1 MGRLQAFHAR
11 PPNGFARTADHGPRT
26 AILVLSCMLFATAA
40 RAQQPAAAEHDTAEL
55 AKQLSNPV
63 ASLVSVPFQ
72 FNWEQNVGPS
82 DLTRFIL
89 NVQPVMP
96 FSVNEDVNLIVRVI
110 APLISQPPLVADG
123 EPTFGI
129 GDVTT
134 SFFVSPS
141 KSKRMIWGAGPVF
154 VLPSTSEPPLGAG
167 KWSAGPT
174 IVALKQAGPWTVGAL
189 WNQVWSF
196 SGDATRPDVNQMF
209 LQPFVSYQTTQTV
222 TLTAQSETT
231 ANWEVDD
238 DRWTVPINFVV
249 AKLSSFGSF
258 PASYQLGFGAFAVHP
273 EVGPSWKLRAAIVI
287 LLPRAKR

>member
-1 MGRLQAFHAR
+1 VDR
-11 PPNGFARTADHGPRT
+11 GPRT
-26 AILVLSCMLFATAA
+26 AVLALAGVLFATAA
-40 RAQQPAAAEHDTAEL
+40 RAQQPAAAEQDTAEL

-96 FSVNEDVNLIVRVI
+96 FSVNEDVNLIVRII
-110 APLISQPPLVADG
+110 APLISQPPLVVDG

-129 GDVTT
+129 GDLTT
-134 SFFVSPS
+134 SFFVSPT

-154 VLPSTSEPPLGAG
+154 VLPSTSEPTLGSG

-174 IVALKQAGPWTVGAL
+174 LVALKQAGPWTVGAL

-196 SGDATRPDVNQMF
+196 SGDATRADVNQMF
-209 LQPFVSYQTTQTV
+209 LQPFVSYQATQTV
-222 TLTAQSETT
+222 TLTAQSETS
-231 ANWEVDD
+231 ANWKVDD
-238 DRWTVPINFVV
+238 DRWTVPINVV
-249 AKLSSFGSF
+249 VSKLSSFGTF
-258 PASYQLGFGAFAVHP
+258 PASYQLGFGAFPVHP
-273 EVGPSWKLRAAIVI
+273 EIGPSWKIRAAIVI
-287 LLPRAKR
+287 LLPRGKR